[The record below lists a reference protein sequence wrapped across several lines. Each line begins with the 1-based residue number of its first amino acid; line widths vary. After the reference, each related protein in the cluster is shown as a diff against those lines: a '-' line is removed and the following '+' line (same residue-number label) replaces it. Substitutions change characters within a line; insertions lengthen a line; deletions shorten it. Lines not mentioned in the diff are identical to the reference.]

1 MDANV
6 TINKPFRSP
15 LKTTSDGLAQA
26 NALHSTT
33 TPVRKSTLSTSH
45 VLHGPPIS
53 RHTST
58 DPAAVAAEAKL
69 RTLQSQIRRIK
80 EDIDVLQQ
88 ATDILSPTP
97 SHKPDNEESTAEPPA
112 SDGIADGQTQGKRK
126 GLAEMITKWRGIS
139 QTAADALFPTV
150 AARVESS
157 GGVKAFY
164 AQHSVSNDN
173 AGTAGPS
180 NGNGSSSWVERDE
193 LEAGEAML
201 EEEAEA
207 AYDANGDLIGEAER
221 SERKRQLESARAKRA
236 KEAQAME
243 DKMNEDRQ
251 AAAHPGEEEDA
262 EFTMDTM
269 LKSLNIKADVI
280 GWDSKQ
286 QRWVP

>member
-1 MDANV
+1 MDASV

-15 LKTTSDGLAQA
+15 LKTTSDGPAQA
-26 NALHSTT
+26 NALHGTT
-33 TPVRKSTLSTSH
+33 TPVRKSTLSTSPISH
-45 VLHGPPIS
+45 ESPIS
-53 RHTST
+53 RNRTS

-97 SHKPDNEESTAEPPA
+97 PRNPDNEESSADPRV
-112 SDGIADGQTQGKRK
+112 SDGVAGGRPHGKKK

-150 AARVESS
+150 AARVEAS
-157 GGVKAFY
+157 GGIKAFY

-180 NGNGSSSWVERDE
+180 NGNGSSSWAERDE

-243 DKMNEDRQ
+243 DKMNEERQ
-251 AAAHPGEEEDA
+251 AAAQPGEEEDG
-262 EFTMDTM
+262 ELTMDTM
-269 LKSLNIKADVI
+269 LKLSLIHI
-280 GWDSKQ
+280 SEPT
-286 QRWVP
+286 RPY